1 MNLIT
6 SIGIE
11 KLTSN
16 STSND
21 FDGTYELLKEFI
33 KDNLKYG
40 AICTICKAYQLGVA
54 QGKHNQRQINKKAS

>member
-16 STSND
+16 STLKD
-21 FDGTYELLKEFI
+21 FDNIYKLLKDFI
-33 KDNLKYG
+33 KTNLKYG
-40 AICTICKAYQLGVA
+40 TIWTICKAYQIGVM
-54 QGKHNQRQINKKAS
+54 QGKHEQRQINKKLS